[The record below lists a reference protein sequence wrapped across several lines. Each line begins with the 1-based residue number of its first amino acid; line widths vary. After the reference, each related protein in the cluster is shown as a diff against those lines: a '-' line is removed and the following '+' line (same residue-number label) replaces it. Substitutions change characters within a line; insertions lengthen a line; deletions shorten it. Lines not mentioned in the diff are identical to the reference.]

1 MERAPSRRPRATA
14 AFGCNATD
22 FSFNSCSIHAK
33 VSPMNNLEIVLL
45 KAERHES
52 LTREEALLLLHEADL
67 LQLGKTADS
76 IRKRLHPENV
86 VTFVVDRN
94 VNYTNICESKCKF
107 CAFYRDHDS
116 PDAYLLAEEEI
127 FAKIRELVDVG
138 GTQLLMQG
146 GLHPD
151 LGIDWFEKLF
161 REINQR
167 FPNVQNHSLSPAEIT
182 QIASISRLSVK
193 EAVARLKSAGLDSIP
208 GGGAEIL
215 VDRVRQEISPKKIGW
230 EGWADVMR
238 EAALAGMPTT
248 ATMMFGSRENSEDI
262 VEHLFRIRELQAS
275 GGSFTAFIPWTYQ
288 PGNTELGGSR
298 ATGVEYL
305 KVLALSRIILDNI
318 PNLQA
323 SWVTQGSRM
332 AQVAL
337 FFGANDLG
345 GTMLEEN
352 VVAAAG
358 CNFRMSMEEMIDLI
372 HGAGFMPAQRTTL
385 YTILKVF

>member
-1 MERAPSRRPRATA
+1 M
-14 AFGCNATD
+14 TD
-22 FSFNSCSIHAK
+22 
-33 VSPMNNLEIVLL
+33 VMTTMNNIADKVKNAEALE
-45 KAERHES
+45 A
-52 LTREEALLLLHEADL
+52 EEALWLLTEADL
-67 LQLGKTADS
+67 LQVGLLADE
-76 IRKRLHPENV
+76 IRRRLHPDKL

-107 CAFYRDHDS
+107 CAFYRDAGA

-127 FAKIRELVDVG
+127 FLKIQELVDVG

-146 GLHPD
+146 GLHPE

-161 REINQR
+161 REIKGR
-167 FPNVQNHSLSPAEIT
+167 FPQVQNHSLSPAEIT
-182 QIASISRLSVK
+182 QIAQVSGLSIYETLKRLQ
-193 EAVARLKSAGLDSIP
+193 SAGLDSVP

-230 EGWADVMR
+230 EGWAAVMR
-238 EAALAGMPTT
+238 EAAHLGMSTT
-248 ATMMFGSRENSEDI
+248 ATMMFGSKETSADI
-262 VEHLFRIRELQAS
+262 VEHLFRIRELQAA

-288 PGNTELGGSR
+288 PGHTELGGTT
-298 ATGVEYL
+298 ATGIEYL

-318 PNLQA
+318 PNIQA
-323 SWVTQGSRM
+323 SWVTQGARM

-358 CNFRMSMEEMIDLI
+358 CCFRMSMEEMVALI
-372 HGAGFMPAQRTTL
+372 KGGGFRAAQRTTL
-385 YTILKVF
+385 YTLVREY